1 MAFTKLPYTDNVT
14 VIPAQNLNDI
24 QDELIL
30 LEEEKA
36 DKADI
41 ETLTDP
47 QHNGNLV
54 VTKGTPT

>member
-1 MAFTKLPYTDNVT
+1 MAFTKLTYTDNVT

-30 LEEEKA
+30 LGDE
-36 DKADI
+36 KADI

>member
-1 MAFTKLPYTDNVT
+1 MAFTKITYTDNVT

-36 DKADI
+36 DI

>member
-1 MAFTKLPYTDNVT
+1 MAFTKITYTDNVT

-24 QDELIL
+24 QDEVIR
-30 LEEEKA
+30 LEE
-36 DKADI
+36 DKEDI

>member
-1 MAFTKLPYTDNVT
+1 MAFTKLTYADNVT

-24 QDELIL
+24 QDEIIR
-30 LEEEKA
+30 LEE
-36 DKADI
+36 DKEDI